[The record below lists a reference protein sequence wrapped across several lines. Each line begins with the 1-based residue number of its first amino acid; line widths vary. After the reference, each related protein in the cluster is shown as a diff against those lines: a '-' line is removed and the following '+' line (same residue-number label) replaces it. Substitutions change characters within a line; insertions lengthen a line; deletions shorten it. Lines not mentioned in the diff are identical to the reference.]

1 VRNLFAVLAF
11 CLITGVAG
19 STVIFWSIAAHGL
32 HAPSIPRGTEAFI
45 DRPRAEHELS
55 SQPPEL
61 NIETTTL
68 PADMDPYAGSMMTF
82 PLR

>member
-1 VRNLFAVLAF
+1 VRNPYAVLAF
-11 CLITGVAG
+11 CLMTGVAD
-19 STVIFWSIAAHGL
+19 STVIFWSIAADGL
-32 HAPSIPRGTEAFI
+32 HAPSIPGTEAFI
-45 DRPRAEHELS
+45 DRPRVEHELS

>member
-19 STVIFWSIAAHGL
+19 STVVSWSIAAHGL
-32 HAPSIPRGTEAFI
+32 HAPSMPRTEASI
-45 DRPRAEHELS
+45 DQPQVDHEPS
-55 SQPPEL
+55 PQPLEL

>member
-19 STVIFWSIAAHGL
+19 STVIFWSIAADGL
-32 HAPSIPRGTEAFI
+32 HAPSIPGTEAFI

-61 NIETTTL
+61 NVETTVP
-68 PADMDPYAGSMMTF
+68 PADMDPT
-82 PLR
+82 LDR

>member
-1 VRNLFAVLAF
+1 MRNLFPLLAF
-11 CLITGVAG
+11 CLIIVVAVI
-19 STVIFWSIAAHGL
+19 TVIFWSIAAHGL
-32 HAPSIPRGTEAFI
+32 HARSMPRTEGSIDQPQV
-45 DRPRAEHELS
+45 DHELS
-55 SQPPEL
+55 PQPLEL

>member
-19 STVIFWSIAAHGL
+19 STVIFWSIGGHGL
-32 HAPSIPRGTEAFI
+32 HAPSTPG
-45 DRPRAEHELS
+45 AEGSLDQPQVRHELP
-55 SQPPEL
+55 SQPLEL
-61 NIETTTL
+61 NIETSTL
-68 PADMDPYAGSMMTF
+68 PAEIEPYAGSIMMF

>member
-11 CLITGVAG
+11 CLITGVAS

-32 HAPSIPRGTEAFI
+32 HAPSMSGPEASI
-45 DRPRAEHELS
+45 DQPQVEHELS
-55 SQPPEL
+55 SQPL
-61 NIETTTL
+61 GSNIETTTL

-82 PLR
+82 FLR